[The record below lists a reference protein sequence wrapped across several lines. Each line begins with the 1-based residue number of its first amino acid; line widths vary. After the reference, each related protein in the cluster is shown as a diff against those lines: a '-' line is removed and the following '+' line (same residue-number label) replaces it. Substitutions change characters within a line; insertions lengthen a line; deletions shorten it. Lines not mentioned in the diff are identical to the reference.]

1 MACLPDFDISAALPR
16 RHILKTVFDEKAPL
30 INPIN
35 QMPAFIP
42 ECFRNFPTTVSNRRF
57 ISFCLNQRIGKFI
70 VSKRVTTENGF
81 FSNNVYLQEMSFMVG
96 KSNSL
101 M

>member
-1 MACLPDFDISAALPR
+1 MACLPNFDIAAALPR
-16 RHILKTVFDEKAPL
+16 RHILKTVFDEEAPL

-35 QMPAFIP
+35 QMPVLIP

-57 ISFCLNQRIGKFI
+57 ISFCLKQRIGKFI
-70 VSKRVTTENGF
+70 VSKRVTKENGF
-81 FSNNVYLQEMSFMVG
+81 FSNNVYLQEMLFMVER
-96 KSNSL
+96 SNTL

>member
-1 MACLPDFDISAALPR
+1 MTCLLDFDIAAALPR
-16 RHILKTVFDEKAPL
+16 RHFLKTVFDEEVPL

-35 QMPAFIP
+35 QMPVFIP

-57 ISFCLNQRIGKFI
+57 ISFCLKQRIGKFI
-70 VSKRVTTENGF
+70 VSERVTKENGF
-81 FSNNVYLQEMSFMVG
+81 FNNKVYLQEMSFMAG

>member
-1 MACLPDFDISAALPR
+1 MRCLPDFDIAAALPR

-35 QMPAFIP
+35 QMLAFIP
-42 ECFRNFPTTVSNRRF
+42 ECFRNFPATVSNRRF
-57 ISFCLNQRIGKFI
+57 CLKQRIGKFI
-70 VSKRVTTENGF
+70 VSKRLTKENGF

-96 KSNSL
+96 RSNSL

>member
-1 MACLPDFDISAALPR
+1 MACLPDFDIAAALPR

-35 QMPAFIP
+35 QIPAFIP
-42 ECFRNFPTTVSNRRF
+42 ECFRNFPATASNRF
-57 ISFCLNQRIGKFI
+57 ISFCLKQRIGKFI
-70 VSKRVTTENGF
+70 VSERVTKENGF
-81 FSNNVYLQEMSFMVG
+81 FSNNVYLQEMSFVVG
-96 KSNSL
+96 RSNSL